1 MYNGKELERKGDL
14 LKVRIRGKESQFSWL
29 QFLQRYSEIRAATFN
44 KRVRKRKTVVLT
56 HILKV
61 QGP

>member
-1 MYNGKELERKGDL
+1 M
-14 LKVRIRGKESQFSWL
+14 RGKEAQFSWL

-44 KRVRKRKTVVLT
+44 KRVRKRKTIVVT
-56 HILKV
+56 YILKV